1 MENSDFFCFAN
12 NVSFFTH
19 YRVMERFLA
28 IVVDK
33 DGKSK

>member
-19 YRVMERFLA
+19 CQIMKRFLA

-33 DGKSK
+33 AGKNK